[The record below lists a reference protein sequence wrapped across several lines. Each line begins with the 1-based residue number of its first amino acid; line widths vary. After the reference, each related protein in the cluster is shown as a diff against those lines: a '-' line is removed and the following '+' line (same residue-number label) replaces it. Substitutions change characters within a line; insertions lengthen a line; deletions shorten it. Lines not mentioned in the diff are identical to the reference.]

1 MSLYQ
6 TPDDLARELGQW
18 IRAREVSPETQAL
31 LEADAARQLRQ
42 HHTVRQLA
50 FLAFVVPWIVAVV
63 AFGVLVAAGMLSAG

>member
-6 TPDDLARELGQW
+6 PPEDLARELGQW

-42 HHTVRQLA
+42 HRTVRQFA
-50 FLAFVVPWIVAVV
+50 FLVVVLPALLAIAAVLLY
-63 AFGVLVAAGMLSAG
+63 GLAGRGA